1 MESVRYPLRHDSSL
15 ASSRCESH
23 STPSSAAASTASCV
37 IEGPTSGAPPD
48 APKDPIGDDVTP
60 TPTYAAAADPR
71 SSPARPARLDADGA
85 DDQTA
90 VEEDSAAARRDDATL
105 SASASAHNAGCRDE
119 ESSAASPS
127 TATVAPSA
135 GGATSVTDAADGRPA
150 PVSAAAASAWPAR
163 SIVTMNAAPERER
176 QPDHAPESM
185 KPPSTVRF
193 RLHASIVN
201 DSSPSVQEAI

>member
-1 MESVRYPLRHDSSL
+1 MESVRNALRHDSSL

-23 STPSSAAASTASCV
+23 STPTSAAASTASCV
-37 IEGPTSGAPPD
+37 IEGPASGAPLD

-60 TPTYAAAADPR
+60 TPTCAAAAGPR

-105 SASASAHNAGCRDE
+105 SASASAHSAGCRDGE

-127 TATVAPSA
+127 TADVAPSA
-135 GGATSVTDAADGRPA
+135 GGPTSVTDAADGRPA

-163 SIVTMNAAPERER
+163 SIVSMNAAPR
-176 QPDHAPESM
+176 D
-185 KPPSTVRF
+185 
-193 RLHASIVN
+193 ASV
-201 DSSPSVQEAI
+201 SPIMRPRA